1 MQARH
6 AALGPRLKNRQIYH
20 RDVAI
25 VGEAVEA
32 VDTSSVDNHVAA
44 DGDGTAVP

>member
-6 AALGPRLKNRQIYH
+6 AALGPRLKNQQIYH

-25 VGEAVEA
+25 AGEA
-32 VDTSSVDNHVAA
+32 VDTSWVDNHVVA